1 MIIKLIP
8 ETEAEKQRS
17 SEVEITNVREFF
29 VMGNNVTEDGNYNEF
44 HEWTGSYRYL
54 YGTLQYYT
62 EVINDERRDAHTRR
76 KNNTVMGPQLRVVEP
91 EADDVDDND
100 DDGEAADD

>member
-8 ETEAEKQRS
+8 ETEAEKQRT

-29 VMGNNVTEDGNYNEF
+29 IMGNNVTEDGNYNEF

-62 EVINDERRDAHTRR
+62 EVINDERRDAHSQRR
-76 KNNTVMGPQLRVVEP
+76 NNTVMGPQLRIIEP
-91 EADDVDDND
+91 EADDLDDED
-100 DDGEAADD
+100 ADN